1 MEPVTMVVAA
11 MAAGVSAGLTET
23 TSGAIVDA
31 YRYLRD
37 ALRHRS
43 ETQNWDPDALSAYE
57 ADPQAN
63 EQRLIR
69 LVEATD
75 SGQDDV
81 VLAAAARVL
90 RLAEPGGTVTG
101 KYVVDLR
108 GAQGVIA
115 GDRGIQHNNFGLPG

>member
-1 MEPVTMVVAA
+1 MVVAA

-37 ALRHRS
+37 SLRRRS
-43 ETQNWDPDALSAYE
+43 ETHSWDPDALNAYE

-75 SGQDDV
+75 SDQDEA

-90 RLAEPGGTVTG
+90 RLVDPGGAATG
-101 KYVVDLR
+101 KYIVDLR
-108 GAQGVIA
+108 DAKGVIT
-115 GDRGIQHNNFGLPG
+115 GDGNIQINRF